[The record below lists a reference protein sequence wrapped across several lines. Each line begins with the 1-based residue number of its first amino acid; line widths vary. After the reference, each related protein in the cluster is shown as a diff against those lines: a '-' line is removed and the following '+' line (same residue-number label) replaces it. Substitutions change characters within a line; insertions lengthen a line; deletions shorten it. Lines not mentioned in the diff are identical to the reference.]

1 MRPKKLSGL
10 QKDVLKL
17 YRMCIRQ
24 VHKKPVENQPQFLNF
39 VREEFYS
46 KRDTIN
52 RKDFGAIE
60 YLLRKG
66 NRMLEVYGN
75 PLVKNISS

>member
-1 MRPKKLSGL
+1 
-10 QKDVLKL
+10 
-17 YRMCIRQ
+17 MCIRQ
-24 VHKKPVENQPQFLNF
+24 VHKKPVENRPQFLHF
-39 VREEFYS
+39 VRTEFYS
-46 KRDTIN
+46 KRETIN